1 MNNELDRLF
10 TLILGMKSDIDT
22 IKSQTI
28 LNTASLDEHMRRT
41 DQNELLVKLQEE
53 RIKKLELQDKIMSGM
68 WKFSLSLAGL
78 VATLLGILVAI
89 HQLR

>member
-1 MNNELDRLF
+1 
-10 TLILGMKSDIDT
+10 MKSDIDT

-41 DQNELLVKLQEE
+41 DENEKLVRLQEE
-53 RIKKLELQDKIMSGM
+53 RLKKIELQDKIMTGM
-68 WKFSLSLAGL
+68 WKFSVSLAGL
-78 VATLLGILVAI
+78 TATLLGIVLAI